1 MSNSKLPLRP
11 ITPKLQ
17 ELAQDSSI
25 ITVVTFPQ
33 LEIQEITI
41 PTTNTSIIIT
51 TTKVIKKNNRY
62 RVDSYEKETGQDDAN
77 TGLLLSFLKDNFD
90 IYRKNKSNFTK
101 TAVAKIFSEKA
112 WEQIKNKLAC
122 LINKYN
128 EIKEKENK
136 TGRDIQAK

>member
-1 MSNSKLPLRP
+1 MTRLTSTNIPLLPKLLRLNLSMSNSKLPLRP

-62 RVDSYEKETGQDDAN
+62 RVDSYEKETG
-77 TGLLLSFLKDNFD
+77 
-90 IYRKNKSNFTK
+90 
-101 TAVAKIFSEKA
+101 
-112 WEQIKNKLAC
+112 
-122 LINKYN
+122 
-128 EIKEKENK
+128 
-136 TGRDIQAK
+136 